1 MRAAAAV
8 FEKLCTPLNVT
19 EVEIDEPGPGEA
31 LVKIVAT
38 GVCHTDALARD
49 GDMPFPA
56 PGVLGHEGAG
66 IVEAVG
72 AGVTNVA
79 VGDKV
84 VIGWPW
90 CGRCRNCLEGQ
101 PRYCLQLGP
110 LVIAGSRAD
119 GTTALRRLD
128 GSPLHSHFFGQS
140 SFASYSIC
148 AASALVPVDADADV
162 ALLGPL
168 ACGISTGAGAVL
180 NALRPFTGSSIVIYG
195 AGAVGLSAV
204 MAARLTP
211 ATHII
216 AVDRLAARLALAS
229 ELGATETIDVS
240 TGLDPVATVTEI
252 CGGPADF
259 AMDCAG
265 NLNVLR
271 QAGDSIGMRGTV
283 ALIGGAPAG
292 AAFSM
297 DHQSTLWGKKVVGIL
312 GGEGRSESL
321 INTLITLNKQ
331 GRFPY
336 DRLIQTFPLDQV
348 NEALEAS
355 HRGDVIKPVLRM
367 PQ

>member
-1 MRAAAAV
+1 MRATAAV
-8 FEKLCTPLNVT
+8 FEKLFTPLSVT

-31 LVKIVAT
+31 LVKIVGV

-72 AGVTNVA
+72 DGVTNVA

-90 CGRCRNCLEGQ
+90 CGQCRNCLEGQ

-140 SFASYSIC
+140 SFATSSIC
-148 AASALVPVDADADV
+148 AANALVPVDADADV

-180 NALRPFTGSSIVIYG
+180 NALRPPAGSSIVSV
-195 AGAVGLSAV
+195 APSSLARASRDASRSTAMMWVAAVSR
-204 MAARLTP
+204 AAITAESP
-211 ATHII
+211 T
-216 AVDRLAARLALAS
+216 
-229 ELGATETIDVS
+229 
-240 TGLDPVATVTEI
+240 
-252 CGGPADF
+252 
-259 AMDCAG
+259 
-265 NLNVLR
+265 
-271 QAGDSIGMRGTV
+271 
-283 ALIGGAPAG
+283 APA
-292 AAFSM
+292 
-297 DHQSTLWGKKVVGIL
+297 
-312 GGEGRSESL
+312 
-321 INTLITLNKQ
+321 
-331 GRFPY
+331 P
-336 DRLIQTFPLDQV
+336 
-348 NEALEAS
+348 
-355 HRGDVIKPVLRM
+355 
-367 PQ
+367 